1 MRAVTRIA
9 SHRGGTLESGDS
21 TPSAFRMTAS
31 LPVEEVEF
39 DVHPTADGHIV
50 VHHDPTLDRTTDRRG
65 EIAKLTLAEV
75 KAARLNHSPGEAP
88 LTLPELCAI
97 FRPTP
102 IALRCEIK
110 AGADG
115 LPYPGFADRVI
126 DVLSTEGMLERTVF
140 SSFLLE
146 VAAALRPSLWLVS
159 PPVLRQVGPA
169 EVIALA
175 QTRGIAE
182 IAVKVDLAD
191 APLAGMVQAA
201 GLAFGVYG
209 AHSAAQID
217 HALALGAK
225 VMTTDRPRLALER
238 RQNFPNVAVSDVH
251 ARI

>member
-1 MRAVTRIA
+1 MTRIA

-21 TPSAFRMTAS
+21 TPSAFRMTAA
-31 LPVEEVEF
+31 LPVDEVEF
-39 DVHPTADGHIV
+39 DLHPTADGHIV
-50 VHHDPTLDRTTDRRG
+50 VHHDPTLDRTTDRGG
-65 EIAKLTLAEV
+65 EIAMLTLAEV
-75 KAARLNHSPGEAP
+75 KSARLNHSPGEAP

-115 LPYPGFADRVI
+115 LPYPGFADRV
-126 DVLSTEGMLERTVF
+126 VAELKREGMLERTVF

-159 PPVLRQVGPA
+159 QPVLRQVGA
-169 EVIALA
+169 AGVIALA
-175 QTRGIAE
+175 RTRSIAE

-191 APLAGMVQAA
+191 APLRDMVQAA
-201 GLAFGVYG
+201 GLEFGVYG

-217 HALALGAK
+217 HALALGVK
-225 VMTTDRPRLALER
+225 VMTTDRPGLALER
-238 RQNFPNVAVSDVH
+238 RQNFPKVAVSDVQ